1 MRRRAFLTLL
11 ALAPVSIA
19 VGQTGKARR
28 IGWLSSGTRAN
39 KAALAS
45 VFVQG
50 LQALGYVVG
59 RDIVIH
65 QRDADG
71 RIERLPAMAADLL
84 QLGVEVIVTTE
95 GVPATRAA
103 LDVTRSVPIV
113 MTEAG
118 DPVRTGLVA
127 GLARPGGNV
136 TGLAVGGD
144 LPAGRLQILK
154 QLSPTTS
161 RVAVPCNAGF
171 PGTLAWIESAQT
183 AARALGLAIL
193 PVEAR
198 SPEELERAF
207 ATAVAS
213 GADALLT
220 LADPFTSSRQAQ
232 ILALAARHRLPA
244 IHVLREFVEAGGLAS
259 YGVDLAV
266 LYRRAADYVDKLLRG
281 ATPEDLPVEQPT
293 NFQLVVNLKAAKA
306 LDLTIPQALLLRADK
321 VIE

>member
-1 MRRRAFLTLL
+1 MRRRAFLALL
-11 ALAPVSIA
+11 AVAPVSIA

-71 RIERLPAMAADLL
+71 RIERLPAMAADLV

-118 DPVRTGLVA
+118 DPVRSGLVA

-161 RVAVPCNAGF
+161 RVAVPCNADF

-193 PVEAR
+193 PVQAR

-207 ATAVAS
+207 AAAVAS

-220 LADPFTSSRQAQ
+220 LADPFTSNRQAQ

-281 ATPEDLPVEQPT
+281 AKPEDLPVEQPT